1 MCHDILHIYRQLLTR
16 YGPQHW
22 WPADSPFEVIVGAIL
37 TQSTSWQNV
46 ERAIA
51 NLKKRKALTPQRI
64 YKLSEEKLAELIRPA
79 GYFRQKAKKL
89 KAFIKHLYA
98 QYDGDPHT
106 MLAQPT
112 KKLRVELLSIWGIG
126 PETADSILL
135 YAAQKPVF
143 VVDAYTK
150 RILSRLGLV
159 KPTISYKELQQF
171 FMRRLPKS
179 VKLFNEYH
187 ALIVRHGKEVCRP
200 KPHCSQCVLARN
212 CQFYRRSS
220 SAVGR

>member
-1 MCHDILHIYRQLLTR
+1 MNLFQIYRLLYDT

-22 WPADSPFEVIVGAIL
+22 WPANSPLEVIVGAIL
-37 TQSTSWQNV
+37 TQSTNWQNV
-46 ERAIA
+46 ERAIE
-51 NLKKRKALTPQRI
+51 NLKHHNALTPERL

-89 KAFIKHLYA
+89 KAFIGHLYA
-98 QYDGDPHT
+98 QHDGDLHT
-106 MLAQPT
+106 MLAQPL
-112 KKLRVELLSIWGIG
+112 KKLRAELLSIWGIG

-150 RILSRLGLV
+150 RIFSRLGV
-159 KPTISYKELQQF
+159 IEPTISYEELQEF
-171 FMRRLPKS
+171 FTQRLPRS

-187 ALIVRHGKEVCRP
+187 ALLVRHGKEVCRP
-200 KPHCSQCVLARN
+200 KPRCGQCVLARD
-212 CQFYRRSS
+212 CQLYRRSS
-220 SAVGR
+220 SDVGR